1 MGKYIVKR
9 ILQAIPLVILI
20 SILTFTLIQMAPYDA
35 VDSITTPD
43 MSEEYIEALKDEYGL
58 NDPIYVQYIAWVK
71 KIASGDFGY
80 SIVTHS
86 NIKEALAQRI
96 PATMLIVAPSYLI
109 ALIIAVVLG
118 LLAGAKQGTL
128 IDKIVDGFCSVT
140 MSMPTF
146 WMGLIFL
153 YFFSYKLNLLP
164 SLGMYTTGQEK
175 SVQDLVK
182 HMILPC
188 TTLTIAFLPQMIR
201 YVRSSTIGQLAE
213 DYVSVQRTYGATET
227 NILFRH
233 VLKNA
238 LLPLI
243 TLIGMSL
250 PMLVTGAFVTE
261 SIFSWPG
268 VGPYFLGAIRG
279 FDFPVILVILILSS
293 SLVII
298 GNLLADILYGLI
310 DTRIKDL
317 GNS

>member
-1 MGKYIVKR
+1 MGKYIIKR

-20 SILTFTLIQMAPYDA
+20 SVLTFTLIQMAPYDA
-35 VDSITTPD
+35 VDSIVTPD
-43 MSEEYIEALKDEYGL
+43 MSPEYIEALKDEYGL
-58 NDPIYVQYIAWVK
+58 NDPIYVQYWAWSK
-71 KIASGDFGY
+71 KVLTGDFGY

-86 NIKEALAQRI
+86 NIKEALSQRI
-96 PATMLIVAPSYLI
+96 PATMMIVGPSYFT
-109 ALIIAVVLG
+109 ALILAVILG
-118 LLAGAKQGTL
+118 LIAGAKNGS
-128 IDKIVDGFCSVT
+128 IVDKMIDGFCSFS

-146 WMGLIFL
+146 WMGLILL
-153 YFFSYKLNLLP
+153 YIFSYKLNLLP
-164 SLGMYTTGQEK
+164 SLGMYTTGEEK
-175 SVQDLVK
+175 SFIDLVR
-182 HMILPC
+182 HMVLPF

-213 DYVSVQRTYGATET
+213 DYVSVQKTYGATEK

-243 TLIGMSL
+243 TLVGMSL
-250 PMLVTGAFVTE
+250 PTLVTGAFVTE

-279 FDFPVILVILILSS
+279 FDYPVILTILILSS

-298 GNLLADILYGLI
+298 GNLLADILYSLI

-317 GNS
+317 GN